1 MILKVISEIDI
12 DLEEIKNLID
22 KEDMDKVDAVEDYIA
37 GLDDSDYYLIG
48 CSERQEIYEEL
59 RKQGY

>member
-1 MILKVISEIDI
+1 MILKIISEVDI
-12 DLEEIKNLID
+12 DLEVIKDLID
-22 KEDMDKVDAVEDYIA
+22 KGMDKVDAVEDYIS
-37 GLDDSDYYLIG
+37 GFDDSEYYLIG